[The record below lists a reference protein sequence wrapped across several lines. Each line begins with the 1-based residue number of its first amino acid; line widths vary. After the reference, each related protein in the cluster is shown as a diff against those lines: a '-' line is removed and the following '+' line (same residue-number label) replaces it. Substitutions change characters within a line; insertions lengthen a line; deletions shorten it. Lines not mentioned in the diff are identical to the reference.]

1 MGLGLLMGVI
11 VLELDSEKSAS
22 SKVLHERGL
31 WRREISHSMVLPMSV
46 LFSIPGQTDLTA
58 GISDEASRIL
68 DFNRT
73 LEASLGSFWR
83 GLCLSPR
90 LWQWGHRYIHPCFFS
105 IIPSISSSKNKHKM
119 GNAWLA

>member
-1 MGLGLLMGVI
+1 MGQGPLMEVI
-11 VLELDSEKSAS
+11 MLELDSEKSAS

-31 WRREISHSMVLPMSV
+31 RRRESSHSMVLPMV
-46 LFSIPGQTDLTA
+46 LFSIPGQPDLTA

-68 DFNRT
+68 DFNRSP
-73 LEASLGSFWR
+73 EASLGSFWR

-105 IIPSISSSKNKHKM
+105 IMPSISSSKNKHKV